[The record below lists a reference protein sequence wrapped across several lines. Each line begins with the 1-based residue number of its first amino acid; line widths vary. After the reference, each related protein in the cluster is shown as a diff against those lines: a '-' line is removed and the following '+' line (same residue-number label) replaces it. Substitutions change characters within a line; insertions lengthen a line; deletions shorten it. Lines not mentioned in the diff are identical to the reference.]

1 MLYRAIIYN
10 FYCWNFII
18 CCYRMFVTFYRLQLM
33 TRSQTPLYSDIAVP
47 CIICLLFAVVWYAFV
62 VLNTLQGLFIFLAFT
77 CTQKV
82 WRGLC
87 AQLGLR
93 RDQQTQGTK
102 STLNTGTAA
111 TWT

>member
-1 MLYRAIIYN
+1 
-10 FYCWNFII
+10 
-18 CCYRMFVTFYRLQLM
+18 M
-33 TRSQTPLYSDIAVP
+33 TDTETALYSDVAVP
-47 CIICLLFAVVWYAFV
+47 SIICLLFAVLWYAFV

-87 AQLGLR
+87 EQLGLQ
-93 RDQQTQGTK
+93 RDQQTQGAK
-102 STLNTGTAA
+102 SAVNTGTAA